1 MIEAMT
7 KPGSCQVG
15 SKTEH
20 PCLHLAV
27 VEIRGI
33 LFCEPCAREQ
43 EAYFAIGELTRGK
56 QGLLGKPLAEAL
68 NGLRRERTGGISASN
83 RNRSMIEETGSR
95 SRPVGLGVRAFSSA
109 E

>member
-1 MIEAMT
+1 MIEATT

-15 SKTEH
+15 SETER
-20 PCLHLAV
+20 PCTHLAV

-33 LFCEPCAREQ
+33 PFCEACARKQ

-56 QGLLGKPLAEAL
+56 RSLRGRPLAEAL
-68 NGLRRERTGGISASN
+68 NGLRRGRTGGIVAP
-83 RNRSMIEETGSR
+83 RKNRSTVEVPGPRI
-95 SRPVGLGVRAFSSA
+95 RPVGPGVSAFSSA